1 MEIKSYKNLNG
12 LLSLSWQL
20 TMKCNYHCSYCSQ
33 NNNKNKYDFFSQ
45 KQIEEIAI
53 KLKENI
59 IFNNIPIRIHL
70 TGGEPT
76 LYNLSNVI
84 RILDN
89 DLIKNYSITTNL
101 SRDFVYYYELSKL
114 LNNKKISFS
123 ASLHET
129 ECNIDEFIKKANLIP
144 NLKVYMVATETN
156 QSIIEKVSKKLKC
169 EYIIRPEHDKNF
181 NLINISSIKNNRNFN
196 YVEIEDENGIHIFS
210 NQSDIW
216 KKYGAINFNGY
227 KCKRNYYKIKPNGD
241 VYNGSCSFIINQKP
255 EGNILK
261 DNIKFN
267 PKEIICKSDI
277 NCNLCGKINVW
288 H

>member
-1 MEIKSYKNLNG
+1 
-12 LLSLSWQL
+12 
-20 TMKCNYHCSYCSQ
+20 MKCNYHCPYCSQ
-33 NNNKNKYDFFSQ
+33 KEIKNKFVFFSQ
-45 KQIEEIAI
+45 EEIEKIAI

-59 IFNNIPIRIHL
+59 IFNNIPVRIHL

-76 LYNLSNVI
+76 LYNLGSVI
-84 RILDN
+84 KILDN

-101 SRDFVYYYELSKL
+101 SNSLIYYYKLTRLLSD
-114 LNNKKISFS
+114 KKISFS

-129 ECNIDEFIKKANLIP
+129 ECNINEFIKKANLIP

-156 QSIIEKVSKKLKC
+156 QNIIEKVSKGLKC
-169 EYIIRPEHDKNF
+169 EYIIRPDHDKKF
-181 NLINISSIKNNRNFN
+181 NLINLSYIKNKRNSN
-196 YVEIEDENGIHIFS
+196 YAEIEDEHGIHIFS

-241 VYNGSCSFIINQKP
+241 VYNGSCSFIVNQKP

-261 DNIKFN
+261 DIVKFN
-267 PKEIICKSDI
+267 PKEIVCSSNI
-277 NCNLCGKINVW
+277 NCNLCGKIEVYK
-288 H
+288 

>member
-1 MEIKSYKNLNG
+1 
-12 LLSLSWQL
+12 
-20 TMKCNYHCSYCSQ
+20 MKCNYHCPYCSQ

-45 KQIEEIAI
+45 KEIEEIAI

-59 IFNNIPIRIHL
+59 IFNNIPVRIHL

-76 LYNLSNVI
+76 LYNLGSVI
-84 RILDN
+84 KILDN

-101 SRDFVYYYELSKL
+101 SNSLIYYYKLVRLLSD
-114 LNNKKISFS
+114 KKISFS

-129 ECNIDEFIKKANLIP
+129 ECDVEEFIKKANLIP

-156 QSIIEKVSKKLKC
+156 QDIIEKVSKKLKC

-227 KCKRNYYKIKPNGD
+227 KCKRNYFKIKPNGD
-241 VYNGSCSFIINQKP
+241 IYNGSCSFIANQKP

-267 PKEIICKSDI
+267 PKEIVCKSDI
-277 NCNLCGKINVW
+277 NCNLCGKIEVYK
-288 H
+288 

>member
-1 MEIKSYKNLNG
+1 MIKSYKNLNN

-20 TMKCNYHCSYCSQ
+20 TMKCNYHCPYCSQ
-33 NNNKNKYDFFSQ
+33 KESKNKFIFLSQ
-45 KQIEEIAI
+45 EEIEKIALR
-53 KLKENI
+53 LKETI
-59 IFNNIPIRIHL
+59 IFNNIPVRIHL

-76 LYNLSNVI
+76 LYNLSNI
-84 RILDN
+84 IKILDN

-101 SRDFVYYYELSKL
+101 SKDLVYYYKLSKVL
-114 LNNKKISFS
+114 KKQISFS

-129 ECNIDEFIKKANLIP
+129 ECDIEEFIKKANLIP

-156 QSIIEKVSKKLKC
+156 QNVIEKVSKKLKC

-181 NLINISSIKNNRNFN
+181 NLINFSFIKNNRNSN
-196 YVEIEDENGIHIFS
+196 YVEIEDESGVRIFS

-241 VYNGSCSFIINQKP
+241 IYNGSCSFIVNQKS

-261 DNIKFN
+261 DIVKFN
-267 PKEIICKSDI
+267 PKEIICNSNM
-277 NCNLCGKINVW
+277 NCNLCGKIEVYK
-288 H
+288 